1 MMSSQALSDIAYLG
15 ALVAVNIAVMNM
27 LPLPALDGGRGVFL
41 VLNGLVHLVT
51 RRRIPA
57 RYEGYVHAA
66 GMVLLLGLSAFV
78 MYNDIARLIK

>member
-1 MMSSQALSDIAYLG
+1 MALSDIAYLG

-27 LPLPALDGGRGVFL
+27 LPLPALDGGRVFFL

-66 GMVLLLGLSAFV
+66 GMVLLLLGLSAFV